1 MVRADVEVG
10 GTDQTF
16 NLLMGRRVQR
26 HFGMK
31 EQDILTT
38 PLLEGLDGV
47 KKMSKSLGNYIA
59 LDDAADDMFGK
70 IMSLPDV
77 LMGRYFALCTDVDEH
92 EIVELTKKLSPRD
105 LKARLAFE
113 IVKLYHGEK
122 KAKDAEEK
130 FKKVFS
136 KKEVPGK
143 MPEIKISKTR
153 LSLTDIVLLTGK
165 AKSKSEAR
173 RLILQGGVYLDGVA
187 HRDPLETIEL
197 KDFVMKI
204 GKKDFFRFH
213 EK

>member
-1 MVRADVEVG
+1 
-10 GTDQTF
+10 
-16 NLLMGRRVQR
+16 
-26 HFGMK
+26 
-31 EQDILTT
+31 
-38 PLLEGLDGV
+38 
-47 KKMSKSLGNYIA
+47 
-59 LDDAADDMFGK
+59 
-70 IMSLPDV
+70 
-77 LMGRYFALCTDVDEH
+77 
-92 EIVELTKKLSPRD
+92 
-105 LKARLAFE
+105 
-113 IVKLYHGEK
+113 LYHGEK

-165 AKSKSEAR
+165 TKSKSEAR
-173 RLILQGGVYLDGVA
+173 RLIFQGGVYFDGVA